1 MVTGRTAKESHM
13 SKRIAILAAAATLVL
28 MVPVATTD
36 QAFARDKAKS
46 TEGNPTSNR
55 TPERMTTNPSSQVD
69 TTTEG
74 RTSDRTP
81 PANGAASGEQGMEP
95 GSQSQMQAWDQ
106 TYQSDR
112 AQEKQL
118 KAGGGSK

>member
-1 MVTGRTAKESHM
+1 MQKLV
-13 SKRIAILAAAATLVL
+13 AILAASAALAL
-28 MVPVATTD
+28 MAPVTTTD
-36 QAFARDKAKS
+36 HAFARDKAKS

-69 TTTEG
+69 TTAEG

-81 PANGAASGEQGMEP
+81 GNGAASGEQGSSSP

-106 TYQSDR
+106 TYQSDV

-118 KAGGGSK
+118 KAGGKSK